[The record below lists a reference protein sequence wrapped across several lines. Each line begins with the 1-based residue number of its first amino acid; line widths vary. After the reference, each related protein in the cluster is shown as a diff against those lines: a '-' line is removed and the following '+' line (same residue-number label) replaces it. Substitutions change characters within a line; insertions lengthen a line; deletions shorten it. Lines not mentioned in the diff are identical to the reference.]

1 MCCKYYIRK
10 ISSLFWSAF
19 NSVLISN
26 AYNKNVS
33 TSAWKDLH
41 TYLIS
46 LKYFAFS
53 TETSLCSKEWS
64 NLSNPAVSFWFWC
77 CFLFFHQKPK
87 TFELV
92 NLLNWDSIAKQKMC
106 IFFYVFSSEKDQLLI
121 EHTLGIAT
129 GHWWCRMWTMNT
141 NYLSS
146 LLFWDM
152 STGIQYIKS
161 QYTYPV

>member
-1 MCCKYYIRK
+1 MCCRYHIRK

-46 LKYFAFS
+46 LKYFVFS

-64 NLSNPAVSFWFWC
+64 NLTNPAVSFWFWC
-77 CFLFFHQKPK
+77 CFLFFYQKPK

-106 IFFYVFSSEKDQLLI
+106 IFFYVFFFRKGVSANWTHFGDSNGPLVVQDMDNEHQLFIQSIVLGYVYW
-121 EHTLGIAT
+121 HTI
-129 GHWWCRMWTMNT
+129 H
-141 NYLSS
+141 
-146 LLFWDM
+146 
-152 STGIQYIKS
+152 
-161 QYTYPV
+161 